1 MEVQLAASRAA
12 GEVVVEILDDLDDA
26 QGNPIGSQN
35 TPKTIS
41 VDAFEGFFKV
51 NRIDVRLPLPFSA
64 VQ

>member
-1 MEVQLAASRAA
+1 M
-12 GEVVVEILDDLDDA
+12 VEILDDLDDA

-41 VDAFEGFFKV
+41 VDAVEGFFKV